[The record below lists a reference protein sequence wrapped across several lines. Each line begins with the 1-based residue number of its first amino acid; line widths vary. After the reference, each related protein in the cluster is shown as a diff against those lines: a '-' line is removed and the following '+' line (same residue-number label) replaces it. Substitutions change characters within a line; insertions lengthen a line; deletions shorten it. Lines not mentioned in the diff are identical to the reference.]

1 MASNPY
7 TVLNLNT
14 VHWDWL
20 VDHENQLANHESSD
34 VDIDTAFDDADNA
47 SQLAKL
53 LSEYNLTTIGNYNDR

>member
-20 VDHENQLANHESSD
+20 VDHEHQLTDHESSD
-34 VDIDTAFDDADNA
+34 VDIDTAFGDAEFA

-53 LSEYNLTTIGNYNDR
+53 LSEYK

>member
-53 LSEYNLTTIGNYNDR
+53 LSEYK